1 MVVKQRCTML
11 RDEETW
17 RLWSCC
23 WNMAQSL
30 RSKTIWEETYCRKFN
45 LMSQT
50 IFSFFDIESQCFV
63 LSIFRYCEA
72 FPAIKGAIQRVQRE
86 KDRIKKK
93 NDDNKLSKSSTK
105 SDSKPKADVTS
116 ASSAGTSSKSFTL
129 QRRLST
135 ATPVRYD
142 M

>member
-1 MVVKQRCTML
+1 
-11 RDEETW
+11 
-17 RLWSCC
+17 
-23 WNMAQSL
+23 
-30 RSKTIWEETYCRKFN
+30 
-45 LMSQT
+45 MSQT

-72 FPAIKGAIQRVQRE
+72 FPDIKSAIQRVQRE
-86 KDRIKKK
+86 KDRVKQKRDDKKS
-93 NDDNKLSKSSTK
+93 SKSSLKSDVESKTK
-105 SDSKPKADVTS
+105 SDVAS
-116 ASSAGTSSKSFTL
+116 ASSTGRSSNSFTL

>member
-1 MVVKQRCTML
+1 M
-11 RDEETW
+11 
-17 RLWSCC
+17 
-23 WNMAQSL
+23 
-30 RSKTIWEETYCRKFN
+30 YFRKFN
-45 LMSQT
+45 VVPEQM
-50 IFSFFDIESQCFV
+50 FSFFDIESECFV

-86 KDRIKKK
+86 KDRVKQK
-93 NDDNKLSKSSTK
+93 NDDNKSSKSSTK
-105 SDSKPKADVTS
+105 SDSKTKSDVAS